1 MFMVRLHDQVLAAGG
16 EEKGRRGSTV
26 IAASVGAELHDVG
39 IRMVADFF
47 RMDGWDTYY
56 LGANTPVQSILAAV
70 KERKAGIITLSTTMP
85 RHLPDV
91 QYLIRL
97 AGIAT
102 AG

>member
-1 MFMVRLHDQVLAAGG
+1 M
-16 EEKGRRGSTV
+16 TV

-47 RMDGWDTYY
+47 RMDGWETYY

-70 KERKAGIITLSTTMP
+70 QERKADLITLSTTMP

-91 QYLIRL
+91 QYLIRSL
-97 AGIAT
+97 RGDPAT
-102 AG
+102 AGSKNNRRRIPVQDRS